1 MDWIVLLAIIGSLLI
16 IGFLAGIEIA
26 FISANKLSIELNKK
40 QGRQSGRVW
49 GRFAE
54 HPQKFLGTILVS
66 VTILLVIYGMLIGE
80 MLQPIWNI
88 IANRLPSSAKDYLE
102 FIKLFI
108 ELVLATSLILFVV
121 LVSKAFFRA
130 RNNSIM
136 NSGIISYFAQFFNWL
151 FSSVSLFFVKFAE
164 WLLRYVFNVAIP
176 DKQHIFSKMDLEHF
190 IQQNKSNAEEDSSDM
205 NKELFENALS
215 LSDVKLREC
224 LIPRREIE
232 SIEHN
237 TPIEEVKNKFIQT
250 QLSKLVVYDTDID
263 NITGYIHQL
272 DMFRKPSSVDEI
284 LHPIP
289 VVPESMSATDLM
301 NKFSK
306 ERKTIAWVIDE
317 FGGTAGI
324 VTMEDLLEEI
334 FGEIRDEYDTNDD
347 FVEKQLA
354 ENEFIFSGRLE
365 LDYIAEKYRLSFP
378 EDEDSETL
386 SGYIIHNNESIP
398 KQKDKIFVGQYEF
411 DIISVS
417 DTRIETV
424 KVKVLK

>member
-16 IGFLAGIEIA
+16 IGFLVGIEIA

-49 GRFAE
+49 GHFAE
-54 HPQKFLGTILVS
+54 QPQRFLGTLLVA
-66 VTILLVIYGMLIGE
+66 VTILLVIYGMLVGE
-80 MLQPIWNI
+80 MLQPIWNL
-88 IANRLPSSAKDYLE
+88 IANRLPPSAKDYIE
-102 FIKLFI
+102 FIKLFT
-108 ELVLATSLILFVV
+108 ELILATSIILFVV

-136 NSGIISYFAQFFNWL
+136 NSGLISYLARFFYWL

-164 WLLRYVFNVAIP
+164 WLLRYVFNVAVP

-190 IQQNKSNAEEDSSDM
+190 IQQNKSHTEEDSSDM

-263 NITGYIHQL
+263 KITG
-272 DMFRKPSSVDEI
+272 
-284 LHPIP
+284 
-289 VVPESMSATDLM
+289 
-301 NKFSK
+301 
-306 ERKTIAWVIDE
+306 
-317 FGGTAGI
+317 
-324 VTMEDLLEEI
+324 
-334 FGEIRDEYDTNDD
+334 
-347 FVEKQLA
+347 
-354 ENEFIFSGRLE
+354 
-365 LDYIAEKYRLSFP
+365 
-378 EDEDSETL
+378 
-386 SGYIIHNNESIP
+386 
-398 KQKDKIFVGQYEF
+398 
-411 DIISVS
+411 
-417 DTRIETV
+417 
-424 KVKVLK
+424 

>member
-1 MDWIVLLAIIGSLLI
+1 MT
-16 IGFLAGIEIA
+16 
-26 FISANKLSIELNKK
+26 ANKLSIELNRK
-40 QGRQSGRVW
+40 QGRQAGRIW

-54 HPQKFLGTILVS
+54 QPQKFLGTLLVAI
-66 VTILLVIYGMLIGE
+66 TILLVIYGMLVGE
-80 MLQPIWNI
+80 MLQPLWTI
-88 IANRLPSSAKDYLE
+88 IAAELPSSAKDYLE
-102 FIKLFI
+102 FIKLFV
-108 ELVLATSLILFVV
+108 ELILATSIILLVV
-121 LVSKAFFRA
+121 VVSKAFFRA

-136 NSGIISYFAQFFNWL
+136 NSAIISFVANFFNWL
-151 FSSVSLFFVKFAE
+151 FSSVSLFFVKVAE
-164 WLLRYVFNVAIP
+164 WLLRYVFNVSIP
-176 DKQHIFSKMDLEHF
+176 DKQHVFSKMDLEHF
-190 IQQNKSNAEEDSSDM
+190 IQQNKSNSEEDNSDM

-232 SIEHN
+232 SIERN
-237 TPIEEVKNKFIQT
+237 TSVEEVKNKFILT
-250 QLSKLVVYDTDID
+250 QLSKLVVFDTDID
-263 NITGYIHQL
+263 NIIGYIHQL

-347 FVEKQLA
+347 FVEKQIA

-365 LDYIAEKYRLSFP
+365 LDYLSEKYRLFFP
-378 EDEDSETL
+378 ADEDSETL
-386 SGYIIHNNESIP
+386 SGYIIQNNESIP
-398 KQKDKIFVGQYEF
+398 KQKDKIFAGQYEF

>member
-1 MDWIVLLAIIGSLLI
+1 MNWIVPVAIIASLLV

-26 FISANKLSIELNKK
+26 FISANKFSIELNKK
-40 QGRQSGRVW
+40 QGRQSGRIW

-54 HPQKFLGTILVS
+54 HPQRFLGTILVA
-66 VTILLVIYGMLIGE
+66 VTILFVIYGMLVGE

-88 IANRLPSSAKDYLE
+88 IANRLPSSANDYLE

-108 ELVLATSLILFVV
+108 ELMVATTIILFVV

-136 NSGIISYFAQFFNWL
+136 NSGLISYIAEFFNWL

-190 IQQNKSNAEEDSSDM
+190 IQQNKSHAEEDSSDM

-237 TPIEEVKNKFIQT
+237 TPIEVVKNKFIQT

-272 DMFRKPSSVDEI
+272 DMFRKPGMVDEI

-334 FGEIRDEYDTNDD
+334 FGEIRDEYDTNDE
-347 FVEKQLA
+347 FVEKQIA

-365 LDYIAEKYRLSFP
+365 LDYISEKYRLSFP
-378 EDEDSETL
+378 EDEGSETL

-398 KQKDKIFVGQYEF
+398 KQKDKIFAGQYEF